1 MVVVIMRNQD
11 TPDVAHVFIQLFES
25 FFDGL
30 WADACID
37 QNDLIIFFDIIT
49 IATTSAGKTAK
60 NHILFKFYAKVVNA
74 YVFPFILLQ
83 NYYIKY
89 ALSALDCL
97 SLFSVVFMLALE

>member
-1 MVVVIMRNQD
+1 MRNQD

-60 NHILFKFYAKVVNA
+60 NHIVNACFGVKFAKVMNA
-74 YVFPFILLQ
+74 CVIVDVFLLQ
-83 NYYIKY
+83 FYDKNI
-89 ALSALDCL
+89 
-97 SLFSVVFMLALE
+97 FIIR